1 MTTRPGQVYRID
13 LGIGGKVRMMVVVSR
28 ADPDAPRALTLCVP
42 IATAYRESEY
52 EVELPPRPFL
62 RQKSYAN
69 VQGLQA
75 VQDHEL
81 EGPIGTVP
89 GGALERIRAAL
100 RYALDL

>member
-28 ADPDAPRALTLCVP
+28 ADADAPRALTLCVP
-42 IATAYRESEY
+42 ITSAYRESEY
-52 EVELPPRPFL
+52 EVELPARSFL

-69 VQGLQA
+69 VQGMQA

-81 EGPIGTVP
+81 EGPIGTIP
-89 GGALERIRAAL
+89 DDALQRIRRAL
-100 RYALDL
+100 RYILEL

>member
-13 LGIGGKVRMMVVVSR
+13 LGISGKVRMVVVVSR

-42 IATAYRESEY
+42 ITTAYRESDY

-69 VQGLQA
+69 VQGLQT

-81 EGPIGTVP
+81 EGPIGTIP
-89 GGALERIRAAL
+89 DDSFQRIRRAL
-100 RYALDL
+100 RYILEL

>member
-13 LGIGGKVRMMVVVSR
+13 LGIGGKIRMVVVVSL

-42 IATAYRESEY
+42 ITTAYRESAY
-52 EVELPPRPFL
+52 EVELPSRSFL

-81 EGPIGTVP
+81 EGPIGFIP
-89 GGALERIRAAL
+89 DEALERIRRAP
-100 RYALDL
+100 RYILEL